1 MAECRIAQC
10 KCVSEQQ
17 DKLYGKH
24 MRVWNPI
31 GKNNQSNGFRCTV
44 CGAETKSNIP
54 ITPKIKWN
62 ESSIKSHF
70 KISKSYNSKKK
81 LAYYCNI
88 IYYI

>member
-1 MAECRIAQC
+1 MGGLIMKTIEERALDYANKLSLNSDTDYFDFYQQDYIAGAT
-10 KCVSEQQ
+10 EQQ

-54 ITPKIKWN
+54 ITPKIN
-62 ESSIKSHF
+62 
-70 KISKSYNSKKK
+70 KI
-81 LAYYCNI
+81 
-88 IYYI
+88 

>member
-1 MAECRIAQC
+1 MAECKIAQC

-31 GKNNQSNGFRCTV
+31 GKGNQSTGFRCTV

-54 ITPKIKWN
+54 ITPKIN
-62 ESSIKSHF
+62 
-70 KISKSYNSKKK
+70 KI
-81 LAYYCNI
+81 
-88 IYYI
+88 